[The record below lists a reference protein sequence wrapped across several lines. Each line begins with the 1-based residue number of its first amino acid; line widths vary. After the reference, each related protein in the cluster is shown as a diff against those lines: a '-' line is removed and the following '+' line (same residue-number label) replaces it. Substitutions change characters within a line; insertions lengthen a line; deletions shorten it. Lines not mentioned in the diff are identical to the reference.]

1 MYWRYQSIFELII
14 IIMPSPCPAA
24 QIFHLSSAHMR
35 STDFKQNNANGNCWW
50 DWTWFGWR
58 NSALAHHPCNNVF
71 ILKLSNKYSSGYH
84 RNCVHRAITPLTRN
98 TSVRWRPSVLV
109 SCFASI
115 FLIPE
120 VQCLSSEQQRSSVLG
135 SANGGISGGSGVNIN
150 TICSEETKAS
160 CQTLGPW
167 EPQLAGHVLLF
178 SQSDLLCS
186 HC

>member
-1 MYWRYQSIFELII
+1 MVTVDGIGRDLDEEILPLLTQS
-14 IIMPSPCPAA
+14 
-24 QIFHLSSAHMR
+24 
-35 STDFKQNNANGNCWW
+35 
-50 DWTWFGWR
+50 
-58 NSALAHHPCNNVF
+58 CNNVF

-120 VQCLSSEQQRSSVLG
+120 VQGLSSWAASRSGAACWAL
-135 SANGGISGGSGVNIN
+135 ANGRISAGSGVNIN

>member
-1 MYWRYQSIFELII
+1 MVTVDGIGRELDEEILPLLTQS
-14 IIMPSPCPAA
+14 
-24 QIFHLSSAHMR
+24 
-35 STDFKQNNANGNCWW
+35 
-50 DWTWFGWR
+50 
-58 NSALAHHPCNNVF
+58 CNNVF

-98 TSVRWRPSVLV
+98 PSVRWRPSVLV

-135 SANGGISGGSGVNIN
+135 SANGRISGGSGVNIN